1 MSLIEVK
8 DLKIGYEGHIVLDKV
23 NFNIED
29 GEFVVVVGSNGAGKT
44 TLIKASLVICLKKQ
58 K

>member
-29 GEFVVVVGSNGAGKT
+29 GEFVPSYY
-44 TLIKASLVICLKKQ
+44 
-58 K
+58 